1 MQAFTGIAA
10 DVFSGDYHTLLI
22 DEPEA
27 FLHPPLARKLGRH
40 LAKKIQSR
48 TGVLLAA
55 THSADFLMGCVEAG
69 PNVRVVRLEYQRGQS
84 RGRLVDTDAL
94 GAMLRKPLMRS
105 SNVVSA
111 LFHDGVVV
119 TESDND
125 RAFYSEIYYRLA
137 QESDLPSV
145 LFVNAQNKQTM
156 KDILGP
162 LRTFGVPA
170 VAIPDIDILKD
181 GGATW
186 TDWLRAVRIPEA
198 LHLGFGQ
205 QRSTLNER
213 FKASGKDMKTDGG
226 IAILGSSDRAAA
238 NDLFD
243 ALAQYGLFTVRRG
256 EVENWLPD
264 LKVPGKKTDW
274 TVAMLDRMG
283 ADANCGDYV
292 RPKTCDVWEFMRAA
306 VAWIRDPTRKGID

>member
-1 MQAFTGIAA
+1 
-10 DVFSGDYHTLLI
+10 
-22 DEPEA
+22 
-27 FLHPPLARKLGRH
+27 
-40 LAKKIQSR
+40 
-48 TGVLLAA
+48 
-55 THSADFLMGCVEAG
+55 
-69 PNVRVVRLEYQRGQS
+69 
-84 RGRLVDTDAL
+84 
-94 GAMLRKPLMRS
+94 
-105 SNVVSA
+105 
-111 LFHDGVVV
+111 
-119 TESDND
+119 
-125 RAFYSEIYYRLA
+125 
-137 QESDLPSV
+137 
-145 LFVNAQNKQTM
+145 M

-283 ADANCGDYV
+283 ADANSGDYV
-292 RPKTCDVWEFMRAA
+292 RPKTGDVWEFMRAA